1 MPDPTPPD
9 ASHIRFHPASPI
21 LRVHSLPS
29 SIDYYVSVL
38 GFGLDWLEPSVMA
51 SVSRGPANIML
62 CEGDQGHPGTW
73 LWMGV
78 GDIEPLFEEY
88 QAKGAVI
95 RHPPTN
101 YYWAYEMQISDP
113 DGHVLRFGSDPRED
127 QPFGEWVD
135 MHGRRWPGPDDQPAT

>member
-1 MPDPTPPD
+1 MPDPAPPD

-29 SIDYYVSVL
+29 SIDYYVNVL
-38 GFGLDWLEPSVMA
+38 GFGLDWLEPRVMA

-73 LWMGV
+73 LWIGV

-113 DGHVLRFGSDPRED
+113 DGHVLRFGSDPREG

-135 MHGRRWPGPDDQPAT
+135 MHGRRWPAPDDQPAT